1 MSQSQKFSYTA
12 IDQNGTQVSG
22 EREAA
27 DQNALA
33 RDLRRE
39 GFTPLSV
46 KAEVEGGKTKF
57 NLQSLPL
64 LGRIGMRDKIMFAG
78 SLSAMISAGLSLSRA
93 IEVIG
98 RQTHNKKFKE
108 IIANINERVSRGE
121 PLSNALEAYPDVFPQ
136 VFVAMVAAGE
146 ESGNLP
152 QSLEIVRQQLSKS
165 YDLRRKVR
173 GAMIYPAIIVTVIII
188 IGILMMIFMVP
199 NLSSMF
205 NELHVELPLST
216 RVIIGISDFL
226 SNHTIAFVITLVALI
241 AVVIRLL
248 KTTRGKWVVA
258 WSSLRFPVVKVIVK
272 NLNSAITMRTISSLV
287 SSGVSVLEA
296 ITITERVIQNA
307 YFKEVLSGAGAMIE
321 KGGNLSTVFKNREDL
336 FPVLVGE
343 MAEVGEETG
352 NLSGMLLKGAAI
364 FEEEVD
370 QATKNLSTIIEP
382 VLMIFIGLF
391 VGLFAVSMLG
401 PMYSL
406 SNNI

>member
-1 MSQSQKFSYTA
+1 MGLNTDAK
-12 IDQNGTQVSG
+12 
-22 EREAA
+22 
-27 DQNALA
+27 NA
-33 RDLRRE
+33 
-39 GFTPLSV
+39 
-46 KAEVEGGKTKF
+46 
-57 NLQSLPL
+57 
-64 LGRIGMRDKIMFAG
+64 
-78 SLSAMISAGLSLSRA
+78 
-93 IEVIG
+93 
-98 RQTHNKKFKE
+98 
-108 IIANINERVSRGE
+108 
-121 PLSNALEAYPDVFPQ
+121 
-136 VFVAMVAAGE
+136 VAAGE

-173 GAMIYPAIIVTVIII
+173 GAMIYPAIIVTVIIV

-199 NLSSMF
+199 NLSGMF
-205 NELHVELPLST
+205 KELHVELPLST
-216 RVIIGISDFL
+216 RLIIGISDFL
-226 SNHTIAFVITLVALI
+226 SHHTIAFVITLIALI
-241 AVVIRLL
+241 AATVRLL
-248 KTTRGKWVVA
+248 KTKRGVWLVA
-258 WSSLRFPVVKVIVK
+258 WTALRFPVVKTIVK

-296 ITITERVIQNA
+296 ITITERVIQNS
-307 YFKEVLSGAGAMIE
+307 YFKEVLAGAGAMIE

-352 NLSGMLLKGAAI
+352 NLSGMLLKGATI